1 MVLKEDCENFWKG
14 DFGLQYTNRN
24 DLELLPSIL
33 RTWVSI
39 LERTDGD
46 ISSVFEFGTNS
57 GLNLD
62 ALSMLLP
69 KTSLNGVEI
78 NSYACEIANNKGYNV
93 RNSSFYNLDIS
104 QKFDLVFT
112 YTVLIHVPPDN
123 LEEIYKKI
131 FNLSSK
137 YILVCEYF
145 SRDPVEVNYRGHEG
159 RLYKRD
165 FASELINMFPSL
177 KLLDYRFI
185 WRNDKLFQEDDIT
198 YFLFMK

>member
-1 MVLKEDCENFWKG
+1 VVLKEDCENFWKG